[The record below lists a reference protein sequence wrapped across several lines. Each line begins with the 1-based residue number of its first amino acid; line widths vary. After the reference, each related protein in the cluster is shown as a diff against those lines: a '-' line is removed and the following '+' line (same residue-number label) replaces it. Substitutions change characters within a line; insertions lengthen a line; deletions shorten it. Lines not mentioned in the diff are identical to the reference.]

1 MTTKLLLVRN
11 LLPFISLGYTVV
23 IIVLSL
29 ATISDISIIPDN
41 NDKVNHAIAHF
52 IFVGLWFLSFYFYLN
67 KSKKQALKMAFIS
80 SFLFGIVI
88 EILQHTLT
96 ESRQADYK
104 DVIANVVGALIAVLI
119 INLLT
124 LSKVK
129 ND

>member
-1 MTTKLLLVRN
+1 MTTKLLLVRK

-80 SFLFGIVI
+80 AFLFGIVI

>member
-1 MTTKLLLVRN
+1 MRK

-80 SFLFGIVI
+80 AFLFGIVI

>member
-1 MTTKLLLVRN
+1 MTTKHLLVRK
-11 LLPFISLGYTVV
+11 LLPFVSLGYTVV
-23 IIVLSL
+23 ILVLSL
-29 ATISDISIIPDN
+29 ITISDLSIIPDN

-67 KSKKQALKMAFIS
+67 KSKKQALKMAFIGA
-80 SFLFGIVI
+80 FLFGIVI
-88 EILQHTLT
+88 EILQHKLT

>member
-1 MTTKLLLVRN
+1 MTTKLLLVRK

-29 ATISDISIIPDN
+29 ATIPDISIIPDN

-80 SFLFGIVI
+80 AFLFGIVI

>member
-1 MTTKLLLVRN
+1 MRK
-11 LLPFISLGYTVV
+11 LLPFVSLGYTVV
-23 IIVLSL
+23 ILVLSL
-29 ATISDISIIPDN
+29 ITISDLSIIPDN

-67 KSKKQALKMAFIS
+67 KSKKQALKMAFIGA
-80 SFLFGIVI
+80 FLFGIVI

-104 DVIANVVGALIAVLI
+104 DIIANVVGALIAVLI

>member
-1 MTTKLLLVRN
+1 MRK
-11 LLPFISLGYTVV
+11 LLPFVSLGYTVV
-23 IIVLSL
+23 ILVLSL
-29 ATISDISIIPDN
+29 ITISDLSIIPDN

-67 KSKKQALKMAFIS
+67 KSKKQALKMAFIGA
-80 SFLFGIVI
+80 FLFGIVI

-96 ESRQADYK
+96 ETRQADYK

>member
-1 MTTKLLLVRN
+1 MTTKHLLVRK

-80 SFLFGIVI
+80 AFLFGIVI

>member
-1 MTTKLLLVRN
+1 MTTKLLLVRK
-11 LLPFISLGYTVV
+11 LLPFISSGYTVV

-29 ATISDISIIPDN
+29 ATIPDISIIPDN

-80 SFLFGIVI
+80 AFLFGIVI

>member
-1 MTTKLLLVRN
+1 MRK
-11 LLPFISLGYTVV
+11 LLPFVSVGYTII

-29 ATISDISIIPDN
+29 VTISDISIIPDN

-80 SFLFGIVI
+80 AFLFGIVI
-88 EILQHTLT
+88 EILQHTVT

-119 INLLT
+119 INLVT
-124 LSKVK
+124 LGKVK

>member
-1 MTTKLLLVRN
+1 MVRK

-80 SFLFGIVI
+80 AFLFGIVI

>member
-1 MTTKLLLVRN
+1 MITKHLLVRK
-11 LLPFISLGYTVV
+11 LLPFVSLGYTVV
-23 IIVLSL
+23 ILVLSL
-29 ATISDISIIPDN
+29 ITISDLSIIPDN

-67 KSKKQALKMAFIS
+67 KSKKQALKMAFIGA
-80 SFLFGIVI
+80 FLFGIVI

-104 DVIANVVGALIAVLI
+104 DIIANVVGALIAVLI

>member
-1 MTTKLLLVRN
+1 MTTRHLLVRK

-29 ATISDISIIPDN
+29 ATIPDISIIPDN

-52 IFVGLWFLSFYFYLN
+52 IFVGLWFLFFYFYLN
-67 KSKKQALKMAFIS
+67 KSKKQGLRVAFIS
-80 SFLFGIVI
+80 AFLFGIVI

>member
-1 MTTKLLLVRN
+1 MRK

-29 ATISDISIIPDN
+29 ATIPDISIIPDN

-80 SFLFGIVI
+80 AFLFGIVI

>member
-1 MTTKLLLVRN
+1 MRK
-11 LLPFISLGYTVV
+11 LLPFVSVGYTII

-29 ATISDISIIPDN
+29 ATIPDISIIPDN

-67 KSKKQALKMAFIS
+67 KSKKQALRMAFIS
-80 SFLFGIVI
+80 AFLFGIVI
-88 EILQHTLT
+88 EILQHTVT

-119 INLLT
+119 INLVT
-124 LSKVK
+124 LGKVK

>member
-1 MTTKLLLVRN
+1 MRK
-11 LLPFISLGYTVV
+11 LLPFVSVGYTII

-29 ATISDISIIPDN
+29 ATIPDISIIPDN

-80 SFLFGIVI
+80 AFLFGIVI
-88 EILQHTLT
+88 EILQHTVT

-119 INLLT
+119 INLVT
-124 LSKVK
+124 LGKVK